1 MKKTLVVSLILT
13 SALSA
18 NSLQQIK
25 SANVIRIGIVPNNPP
40 LSQIDK
46 SGNFH
51 GFEVA
56 FARKIASAILPNGKV
71 ELVGIANADR
81 GSAVKENRVDLLI
94 ANFARTEARAKE
106 MSFSIPYLSTSLAVV
121 ARGDKGIKSEGD
133 LNNRKVLTIGGTNS
147 ESYLKNKNIETV
159 SCKNNMDCFQLLSNG
174 SGDAYMHN
182 ILNVAV
188 IPLLDNDYKISVK
201 AVGPILFDCIATQK
215 GNDALL
221 NLVNE
226 KILSLSK
233 EGFFNNAYQNT
244 FANFYKGTVEDKFFL
259 LEDVYST
266 LSM

>member
-1 MKKTLVVSLILT
+1 MNKTLSISLALA
-13 SALSA
+13 SFLSA
-18 NSLQQIK
+18 NSLEQIK
-25 SANVIRIGIVPNNPP
+25 SSNVIRIGIAPNNPP
-40 LSQIDK
+40 LSQIDR

-51 GFEVA
+51 GFEVEL
-56 FARKIASAILPNGKV
+56 ARKIASAILPSGKV
-71 ELVGIANADR
+71 ELVGVANTDR
-81 GSAVKENRVDLLI
+81 ASAVKENKIDLLI
-94 ANFARTEARAKE
+94 ANFARTKSRAKE

-121 ARGDKGIKSEGD
+121 ARGDKGIKAEGD
-133 LNNRKVLTIGGTNS
+133 LNNHKVLTIGGTNS

-159 SCKNNMDCFQLLSNG
+159 SCKNNMDCFQQLSNG

-188 IPLLDNDYKISVK
+188 IPLLDNEYKISVK

>member
-1 MKKTLVVSLILT
+1 
-13 SALSA
+13 
-18 NSLQQIK
+18 
-25 SANVIRIGIVPNNPP
+25 
-40 LSQIDK
+40 
-46 SGNFH
+46 
-51 GFEVA
+51 
-56 FARKIASAILPNGKV
+56 
-71 ELVGIANADR
+71 
-81 GSAVKENRVDLLI
+81 
-94 ANFARTEARAKE
+94 
-106 MSFSIPYLSTSLAVV
+106 
-121 ARGDKGIKSEGD
+121 
-133 LNNRKVLTIGGTNS
+133 
-147 ESYLKNKNIETV
+147 
-159 SCKNNMDCFQLLSNG
+159 MDCFQQLSNG

-201 AVGPILFDCIATQK
+201 AVGPILFDCVATQK

-233 EGFFNNAYQNT
+233 EGFFNSAYQNT

>member
-1 MKKTLVVSLILT
+1 MNKTLSISLALA
-13 SALSA
+13 SFLSA
-18 NSLQQIK
+18 NSLEQIK
-25 SANVIRIGIVPNNPP
+25 SSNVIRIGVEPNNPP
-40 LSQIDK
+40 LSQIDR

-51 GFEVA
+51 GFEVEL
-56 FARKIASAILPNGKV
+56 ARKIGAAIIPGGKIELISVKDSERSA
-71 ELVGIANADR
+71 
-81 GSAVKENRVDLLI
+81 AVKDNRVDLLI

-121 ARGDKGIKSEGD
+121 SHGSKGIKSESD
-133 LNNRKVLTIGGTNS
+133 LNNRKVLAVAGSNS
-147 ESYLKNKNIETV
+147 ETYLKSKNIETV
-159 SCKNNMDCFQLLSNG
+159 SCKSNMDCFQQLSNDTI
-174 SGDAYMHN
+174 DAYMHN
-182 ILNVAV
+182 ILSVAV
-188 IPLLDNDYKISVK
+188 VPLLDNEYKISVK

-233 EGFFNNAYQNT
+233 EGFFNSAYQDT